1 MSSLNRVMLIGSL
14 GRDPEIRTL
23 NSGERVANFS
33 VATSERWTDKSSGEK
48 KEKTEWHNVVVF
60 NDGLATI
67 CEKYLKK
74 GSKVYIEGQIQTRG
88 WEDANGEKKYKTEI
102 VIQRFG
108 GNIVLLSGKD
118 EESKPYKKE
127 AYQEPIDDID
137 SDIPF

>member
-33 VATSERWTDKSSGEK
+33 VATSERWKKDGEQ

-74 GSKVYIEGQIQTRG
+74 GSKVYIEGAIQTRKWTDKDG
-88 WEDANGEKKYKTEI
+88 NERYSTEI

-118 EESKPYKKE
+118 EEAKPYNKTAQQKSDFNL
-127 AYQEPIDDID
+127 DDD
-137 SDIPF
+137 DPIPF

>member
-33 VATSERWTDKSSGEK
+33 MATSERWKKDGEQ

-74 GSKVYIEGQIQTRG
+74 GSKVYIEGAIQTRKWTDKDG
-88 WEDANGEKKYKTEI
+88 NERYSTEI

-118 EESKPYKKE
+118 EEAKPYKKE
-127 AYQEPIDDID
+127 AYQEPMSDFLDDE
-137 SDIPF
+137 IPPF

>member
-23 NSGERVANFS
+23 NNGERVANFS
-33 VATSERWTDKSSGEK
+33 VATSERWKKDGEQ

-74 GSKVYIEGQIQTRG
+74 GSKIYIEGSIQTRKWTDKDG
-88 WEDANGEKKYKTEI
+88 NERYSTEI

-118 EESKPYKKE
+118 EEAKPYKKE
-127 AYQEPIDDID
+127 AYQEPMSDDID

>member
-1 MSSLNRVMLIGSL
+1 MSSLNKAQLIGSL